1 MQKCVS
7 FIFDEH
13 LKKIKKNE
21 KFAKKTKKN
30 SMIRIKIN
38 QIKTI
43 LSLIY
48 F

>member
-1 MQKCVS
+1 MKKCVS

-13 LKKIKKNE
+13 LKKKK
-21 KFAKKTKKN
+21 KYKIRKKKRKKN

-38 QIKTI
+38 QIKTN